1 MRFIRFLP
9 QLAIVLGFLCLVQGT
24 AYANNSNKPLLY
36 EDKPINLLQPL
47 DGSNSTQL
55 PAQPGIGILFT
66 YFNYAWPWVLGTAA
80 GVGVL
85 QALYG
90 GVQIMLS
97 AGNDMKDEGKE
108 RIKWAL
114 AGLLMV
120 GLSGLILETLN
131 PLFFVQV

>member
-9 QLAIVLGFLCLVQGT
+9 QLAIIVGFLCLVQGT
-24 AYANNSNKPLLY
+24 AHANNSNKPLLY

-47 DGSNSTQL
+47 DGSSSTQL
-55 PAQPGIGILFT
+55 PSQPGIGILFL